1 MPFRAMVEARQA
13 ACVPLAAWAL
23 CVVAAVLPPAAAAQD
38 REAEEAAARI
48 AAEVVPDLEARVAG
62 IAADV
67 DAGAYEQAR
76 TRGQELLRIAEAQG
90 RKRYIAHALGYLGVI
105 DRRFG
110 LLEEAE
116 ARHIRSLELRVEIG
130 DGSGQANSW
139 GNLGNVYRDLGRWPE
154 ALDAQLKSLAL
165 RQARPREDRIDV
177 AYRSIAILYRELGE
191 TSLAREY
198 FERAERAAV
207 DAAVPGALS
216 SVRGT
221 FAGLL
226 NDLGE
231 HELARQKA
239 EAALAEDMTYGRNY
253 GTALEHIEIG
263 RALIGLGR
271 PEEARAAL
279 ADSLAWG
286 EQMKQVEIIGRS
298 LLHLGEVD
306 ARSGRLAEATAS
318 LERSVAVLGDSNL
331 YGHLGE
337 ALLQLQ
343 QVHERRGDVAAALAV
358 ANRRIALYGELFN
371 AQASRRTARLEHEHR
386 EQVSRQQIEALQ
398 QRNRIAEL
406 ELDRGR
412 YLGWITT
419 LLVVFLGTV
428 VALALWRNRALA
440 GLNRLLGER
449 AQEVAAANLRLERK
463 SKELYEAS
471 IRDPLTG
478 LFNRRH
484 AIDRLESAIAEAMQG
499 GRDLS
504 VLLIDFDHFKRI
516 NDTLGHQAGDEVL
529 RRCAQTIADVL
540 GSEGLLARYGG
551 EELIALLPHTARE
564 AAVQSAERL
573 RRLVEQRMAD
583 APHAVTVSIG
593 VAALRDVGR
602 ADLEELV
609 RRADAALYTAKAAG
623 RNRVVAAP
631 AGDGPGEGV
640 PARP

>member
-1 MPFRAMVEARQA
+1 MRSILDKAAGGAMPGWVCLALLALA
-13 ACVPLAAWAL
+13 LAAPGL
-23 CVVAAVLPPAAAAQD
+23 VAA
-38 REAEEAAARI
+38 RERPTEDAAARI
-48 AAEVVPDLEARVAG
+48 AAEVVPDLETRVAAV
-62 IAADV
+62 AAAV
-67 DAGAYEQAR
+67 DAGAYDDAR
-76 TRGQELLRIAEAQG
+76 ARAQELLRIGEAQG

-110 LLEEAE
+110 LLEEAA
-116 ARHIRSLELRVEIG
+116 ARHKRSLELRIEIE
-130 DGSGQANSW
+130 DTSGQANSW

-191 TSLAREY
+191 TTLAREY

-216 SVRGT
+216 TVRGT

-239 EAALAEDMTYGRNY
+239 EAALAEDLAYGRNY
-253 GTALEHIEIG
+253 GTALEHVELG

-271 PEEARAAL
+271 IEDARVAL
-279 ADSLAWG
+279 AEALAWG

-306 ARSGRLAEATAS
+306 ARSGRLPEAAAA
-318 LERSVAVLGDSNL
+318 LQRSVAVLADSNL

-343 QVHERRGDVAAALAV
+343 QVQERRGDVGAALAV
-358 ANRRIALYGELFN
+358 ANRRIALHGELFN

-386 EQVSRQQIEALQ
+386 EERSRQQIETLQ
-398 QRNRIAEL
+398 QRTRIAEL

-412 YLGWITT
+412 YLAWIAA
-419 LLVVFLGTV
+419 LLVVFLCTV

-449 AQEVAAANLRLERK
+449 AQEVAAANETLQRK
-463 SKELYEAS
+463 SRELYEAS

-484 AIDRLESAIAEAMQG
+484 AIERLEAGIAEATAAR
-499 GRDLS
+499 RDLS
-504 VLLIDFDHFKRI
+504 ILLIDFDHFKRI

-529 RRCAQTIADVL
+529 RRGAQTIADVL
-540 GSEGLLARYGG
+540 GAEGLLARYGG
-551 EELIALLPHTARE
+551 EELIALLPDAGRE

-583 APHAVTVSIG
+583 APRPVTVSIG

-602 ADLEELV
+602 GDLEELV

-631 AGDGPGEGV
+631 AGDGDGDALT
-640 PARP
+640 ARP